1 MSIATFV
8 SILIS
13 FNALHMDDAK
23 QAPKVE
29 KTILIANSQAPAL
42 TADTWVKGEEV
53 KALDPDKVY
62 VIEFWATWCV
72 PCLKT
77 IPNLTK
83 LQKENPKDLVVIGVA
98 ASEKPQK
105 KKETSTPS
113 KDKPA
118 DKSTDPTDT
127 KAMEEEMLANVK
139 TFVTQQ
145 GDKMD
150 YRVVFD
156 GDGSMSREWMQAAKQ
171 RTIPTAFI
179 IAKGGKIA
187 WIGPANQI
195 EKPLAIALGNTIPR
209 SEKKKS
215 AKVPGGVRGA
225 SAAGETPAP
234 PKKAV
239 D

>member
-1 MSIATFV
+1 MSITTLV

-13 FNALHMDDAK
+13 FNALSMDDAK
-23 QAPKVE
+23 QAPNAE

-62 VIEFWATWCV
+62 VIEFWATWCG

-83 LQKENPKDLVVIGVA
+83 LQKENPQDLIVIGVA

-118 DKSTDPTDT
+118 DQPTDPTDT
-127 KAMEEEMLANVK
+127 KAVEEAMLANVK

-171 RTIPTAFI
+171 RT
-179 IAKGGKIA
+179 
-187 WIGPANQI
+187 NQI
-195 EKPLAIALGNTIPR
+195 EKPLAIALGNKIPG

-225 SAAGETPAP
+225 TAAGETPAP

>member
-1 MSIATFV
+1 
-8 SILIS
+8 
-13 FNALHMDDAK
+13 
-23 QAPKVE
+23 
-29 KTILIANSQAPAL
+29 
-42 TADTWVKGEEV
+42 
-53 KALDPDKVY
+53 
-62 VIEFWATWCV
+62 
-72 PCLKT
+72 
-77 IPNLTK
+77 
-83 LQKENPKDLVVIGVA
+83 
-98 ASEKPQK
+98 
-105 KKETSTPS
+105 
-113 KDKPA
+113 
-118 DKSTDPTDT
+118 
-127 KAMEEEMLANVK
+127 MLANVK

-195 EKPLAIALGNTIPR
+195 EKPLAIALGNKIPG

-225 SAAGETPAP
+225 TAAGETRAP

>member
-1 MSIATFV
+1 
-8 SILIS
+8 
-13 FNALHMDDAK
+13 
-23 QAPKVE
+23 VE
-29 KTILIANSQAPAL
+29 EA
-42 TADTWVKGEEV
+42 
-53 KALDPDKVY
+53 
-62 VIEFWATWCV
+62 
-72 PCLKT
+72 
-77 IPNLTK
+77 
-83 LQKENPKDLVVIGVA
+83 
-98 ASEKPQK
+98 
-105 KKETSTPS
+105 
-113 KDKPA
+113 
-118 DKSTDPTDT
+118 
-127 KAMEEEMLANVK
+127 MLANVK

-145 GDKMD
+145 GEKMD

-179 IAKGGKIA
+179 VAKGGKIA

-195 EKPLAIALGNTIPR
+195 EKPLAIALGNTIPG

-225 SAAGETPAP
+225 SATGETAAP